1 MSTTE
6 TKTSAPKTET
16 PKTEANPFASFASF
30 APIGAF
36 DPMAIG
42 AAFFGKL
49 VTESTAR
56 MSAFADQCAGLE
68 AQMMTRASG
77 AVATWAQMTQDA
89 LAYSAQ
95 LSAEARR
102 LGFDAVKKF
111 SATA

>member
-6 TKTSAPKTET
+6 TKTAAPKTET
-16 PKTEANPFASFASF
+16 SKTEANPFAAFASF

-36 DPMAIG
+36 DPMAIWT
-42 AAFFGKL
+42 KL

-56 MSAFADQCAGLE
+56 MHAFADQCAGLE

-89 LAYSAQ
+89 LAYTGQ
-95 LSAEARR
+95 LSAEARK
-102 LGFDAVKKF
+102 LGFDAMKKF
-111 SATA
+111 SAAA